1 MADERKLALVADRYR
16 LVRQLDA
23 DATALIWEARDTK
36 LDRPVRLQILRPEHV
51 DDSAKAEEFR
61 RVMRAMAQSPSAY
74 DAQVLDAGDDQASR
88 APFVVF
94 GWAAAEETAPPA
106 VELPAQPTLRVA
118 TVAERVPRPAV
129 STSSRSGVRPAVSTP
144 LWSPRL
150 LVLPLLAVPLVVG
163 ALLISAWLAQP
174 ESPVRRVFSLQ
185 PGTTVAPTPT
195 AAPSAV
201 PTRAATPTA
210 PRPAATATPIA
221 PIGERRRIAN
231 TDGIG
236 VALRAS
242 PGGDRLPGKGYDE
255 GVTVTM
261 LEQQGTWAR
270 IRGDDG
276 REGWVLSVTLVR

>member
-1 MADERKLALVADRYR
+1 MADGLKHALLADRYR

-23 DATALIWEARDTK
+23 DATAIVWEARDTK
-36 LDRPVRLQILRPEHV
+36 LDRSVRLQILRPEHV
-51 DDSAKAEEFR
+51 DDSAKAEAFR
-61 RVMRAMAQSPSAY
+61 RTVRAMAQTPSAHE
-74 DAQVLDAGDDQASR
+74 ARVLDAGDDPASR

-94 GWAAAEETAPPA
+94 GWAAAEEKDARPPA
-106 VELPAQPTLRVA
+106 VEVQPPPTPRQA
-118 TVAERVPRPAV
+118 IGSERAV
-129 STSSRSGVRPAVSTP
+129 RARRNTP
-144 LWSPRL
+144 SWRPRL

-163 ALLISAWLAQP
+163 ALLISAWLSRP
-174 ESPVRRVFSLQ
+174 ESPVRGVFSLQ
-185 PGTTVAPTPT
+185 PAGSIASGPT
-195 AAPSAV
+195 AVPSAG
-201 PTRAATPTA
+201 PTRVATPTA
-210 PRPAATATPIA
+210 PRPAATATPA
-221 PIGERRRIAN
+221 TPVGERRRIAN

-276 REGWVLSVTLVR
+276 REGWVLAVTLVR

>member
-1 MADERKLALVADRYR
+1 
-16 LVRQLDA
+16 
-23 DATALIWEARDTK
+23 
-36 LDRPVRLQILRPEHV
+36 
-51 DDSAKAEEFR
+51 
-61 RVMRAMAQSPSAY
+61 
-74 DAQVLDAGDDQASR
+74 
-88 APFVVF
+88 F
-94 GWAAAEETAPPA
+94 GWAATEETAPPA

-174 ESPVRRVFSLQ
+174 ESPVRRVFSMQ